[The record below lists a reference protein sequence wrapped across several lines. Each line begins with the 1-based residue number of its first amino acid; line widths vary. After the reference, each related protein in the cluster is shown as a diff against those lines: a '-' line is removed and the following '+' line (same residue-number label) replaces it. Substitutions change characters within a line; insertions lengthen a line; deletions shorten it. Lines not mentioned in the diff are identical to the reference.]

1 MTVHDETL
9 ARPVHS
15 GVFGGPAPDAL
26 AALIRI
32 LSSLRDERGKTTV
45 RGLENAQVWVG
56 AGYPEDRFRAEAG
69 VLDGV
74 QLLGDGTVG
83 DMLWATPG

>member
-1 MTVHDETL
+1 MCS
-9 ARPVHS
+9 AA
-15 GVFGGPAPDAL
+15 PAPDAL

-45 RGLENAQVWVG
+45 RGLENARVWMG

-83 DMLWATPG
+83 DMLWARPG